1 VTRDDD
7 VAMSP
12 DVAAELLHAEV
23 AHLLARAGIPVLH
36 VKGPTVV
43 RWLHPDGGRP
53 WGDVDVLL
61 PRDRLDEALAV
72 LAAHGFGERFPG
84 VTHHTSEDH
93 AVVLARPDTSP
104 GNGEVDLHHRFP
116 GITVPAAQAWSVVWA
131 RRVAAEL
138 AHLPVWFPD
147 LSTRAVLVALN
158 TARSATTAQALLDLE
173 RLCAPEV
180 AVDWADVAALAD
192 QLGALPAL
200 RAGLELVPA
209 GAAVVRAT
217 PALAAVNV
225 TAEWR
230 LRTVGASRTAVRVA
244 ELGALPPGR
253 RLVQVARWLVPHPSV
268 MRMRD
273 PRTAAGRGALV
284 RGYGRRLVEGARA
297 TPAAL
302 RAVRRARR
310 G

>member
-1 VTRDDD
+1 MTREDD

-23 AHLLARAGIPVLH
+23 AHLLARAGVPVLH

-43 RWLHPDGGRP
+43 RWLHPGGGRP
-53 WGDVDVLL
+53 WGDVDVLV

-93 AVVLARPDTSP
+93 AVVLARPDLSP

-116 GITVPAAQAWSVVWA
+116 GITVPPAQAWSVLWA

-158 TARSATTAQALLDLE
+158 TARSGTAQAMLDLE
-173 RLCAPEV
+173 RLCGPDATL
-180 AVDWADVAALAD
+180 DWSDVAALAD

-209 GAAVVRAT
+209 GAAVVRDT
-217 PALAAVNV
+217 PALAAVDV

-244 ELGALPPGR
+244 ELGSLSLR
-253 RLVQVARWLVPHPSV
+253 HQLVQVARWLVPHPSV

-273 PRTAAGRGALV
+273 PRTAASRGALA

-302 RAVRRARR
+302 RAVRGARR